1 MVMGAMM
8 TIRKSQIWVE
18 RYYSVVCD
26 NDHGYS
32 DEIDQYDRSSR
43 RIVVDPDNFGSV
55 DRALA
60 DTLGLTVDLVWREF
74 GALITDSV
82 MFTGVSTCAN
92 DNHFRLYQDGAL
104 TSQVTVQHRRVNKV
118 RRANVTRM
126 CRLAVCTNDP
136 GVADTLYEVLDVS
149 GMIP

>member
-1 MVMGAMM
+1 M
-8 TIRKSQIWVE
+8 TIRKSQIWIE

-26 NDHGYS
+26 DDHGCS

-60 DTLGLTVDLVWREF
+60 DTLGLMVDLVGREF
-74 GALITDSV
+74 GALLTYSL

-118 RRANVTRM
+118 RRTNVTRT

-136 GVADTLYEVLDVS
+136 GVADTLYEVLDVL
-149 GMIP
+149 GMIS